1 MAQNLLGPVYPV
13 PLTVRGILGAN
24 NNAAALLS
32 LQRSKEAKSLLRK
45 TMPVARRVHGGSHD
59 ITLKMK
65 LNYAMVL
72 YSDDCATLD
81 DIREAVN
88 TLGEIELISRR
99 VPGGSYPLV
108 LEIETS
114 LREARP
120 ALRANEAPSSGSA

>member
-1 MAQNLLGPVYPV
+1 
-13 PLTVRGILGAN
+13 
-24 NNAAALLS
+24 
-32 LQRSKEAKSLLRK
+32 
-45 TMPVARRVHGGSHD
+45 MPVARRVHGGSHD

-114 LREARP
+114 LREARA